1 MEPTNHT
8 PENLPAQ
15 QPETA
20 PAADAPQEQAA
31 APKADTPVLHKIVAN
46 LQRGANDGAAKPQNG
61 KIPAGAVWNALGQLF
76 YRVGQ
81 QTEYAF
87 VRAGRRLRRILRALR
102 SGAVALTLLFLLP
115 VLRFFGLIVQDL
127 TEPFRRFAR
136 GLRNAYRAAQEG
148 EGSKDGLN
156 YLKSGVKAYRYL
168 VGNALRYLMPLGA
181 AAVLVFTVHQVLS
194 YDYSLAVEYNGQ
206 MLGFIENENVWE
218 SAENYVRERII
229 ASDES
234 ARDWTAEPTFS
245 IRPIDAAARST
256 AFQLADDIIAS
267 ASDEIQNATG
277 VHINGELLGVA
288 TDGQAIQDVL
298 NQALAPYQESQNENH
313 RVEFAQDVQ
322 LVPGVYFTSSIEGTD
337 TLIDALYSNP
347 DYLKVKT
354 IDVVEYDEKI
364 AYTTEEVESD
374 DYYTGVRKVI
384 QAGRNGTQ
392 HVVAEVTSI
401 DGQEVSRVPLQ
412 VTVTEEMT
420 PRIVAVGTQTPP
432 TTSITGSGVLVFP
445 VPDYVGISTRF
456 GQGGHRGVDLRAPY
470 GAPIYACD
478 SGTVVE
484 AGWHYSWG
492 NYVKID
498 HGNGMATLYAH
509 CSSLAVS
516 AGQGVA
522 RGQVIGYVGSTGYS
536 SGNHCHLELY
546 IGGSLTD
553 PMAYIS

>member
-46 LQRGANDGAAKPQNG
+46 LQRGANDGAAQPQNG

-298 NQALAPYQESQNENH
+298 NQALAPYQESQNESH

-354 IDVVEYDEKI
+354 IDVVEYDEEI

>member
-46 LQRGANDGAAKPQNG
+46 LQRGANDGAAQPQNG

-234 ARDWTAEPTFS
+234 TRDWTAEPTFS

-354 IDVVEYDEKI
+354 IDVVEYDEEI

>member
-148 EGSKDGLN
+148 EGGKDGLN

-277 VHINGELLGVA
+277 VHINGELVGVA

-322 LVPGVYFTSSIEGTD
+322 LVPGVYFTSSIESTD

-354 IDVVEYDEKI
+354 IDVVEYDEEI

-384 QAGRNGTQ
+384 QAGRNGSQ

-553 PMAYIS
+553 SMAYIS

>member
-15 QPETA
+15 QSETA

-31 APKADTPVLHKIVAN
+31 APKADTPVLHKIVTN
-46 LQRGANDGAAKPQNG
+46 LQRGANDGAAQPQNG

-298 NQALAPYQESQNENH
+298 NQALAPYQESQNESH

-322 LVPGVYFTSSIEGTD
+322 LVPGVYFTSSIESTD

-354 IDVVEYDEKI
+354 IDVVEYDEEI

-374 DYYTGVRKVI
+374 EYYTGVRKVI
-384 QAGRNGTQ
+384 QAGRNGSQ

-492 NYVKID
+492 DYVKID

>member
-31 APKADTPVLHKIVAN
+31 APKADTPVLHKIVTN
-46 LQRGANDGAAKPQNG
+46 LQRGANDGAAQPQNG

-298 NQALAPYQESQNENH
+298 NQALAPYQESQNESH

-322 LVPGVYFTSSIEGTD
+322 LVPGVYFTSSIESTD

-354 IDVVEYDEKI
+354 IDVVEYDEEI

-384 QAGRNGTQ
+384 QAGRNGSQ

>member
-15 QPETA
+15 QSETA

-31 APKADTPVLHKIVAN
+31 APKADTPVLHKIVTN
-46 LQRGANDGAAKPQNG
+46 LQRGANDGAAQPQNG

-298 NQALAPYQESQNENH
+298 NQALAPYQESQNESH

-322 LVPGVYFTSSIEGTD
+322 LVPGVYFTSSIESTD

-354 IDVVEYDEKI
+354 IDVVEYDEEI

-374 DYYTGVRKVI
+374 EYYTGVRKVI
-384 QAGRNGTQ
+384 QAGRNGSQ

>member
-1 MEPTNHT
+1 M
-8 PENLPAQ
+8 
-15 QPETA
+15 
-20 PAADAPQEQAA
+20 
-31 APKADTPVLHKIVAN
+31 
-46 LQRGANDGAAKPQNG
+46 
-61 KIPAGAVWNALGQLF
+61 
-76 YRVGQ
+76 
-81 QTEYAF
+81 
-87 VRAGRRLRRILRALR
+87 RRILRALR

-156 YLKSGVKAYRYL
+156 YLKSGVKDYRYL

-277 VHINGELLGVA
+277 VHINGELVGVA

-298 NQALAPYQESQNENH
+298 NQALPPYQESQNENH

-322 LVPGVYFTSSIEGTD
+322 LVPGVYFTSSIESTD
-337 TLIDALYSNP
+337 TLIATLYSNP

-354 IDVVEYDEKI
+354 IDVVEYDEEI

-374 DYYTGVRKVI
+374 EYYTGVRKVI
-384 QAGRNGTQ
+384 QAGRNGSQ

>member
-31 APKADTPVLHKIVAN
+31 APKADTPVLHKIVTN
-46 LQRGANDGAAKPQNG
+46 LQRGANDGAAQPQNG

-354 IDVVEYDEKI
+354 IDVVEYDEEI
-364 AYTTEEVESD
+364 AYTTEEVESGE
-374 DYYTGVRKVI
+374 YYTGVRKVI

-516 AGQGVA
+516 ASQGVA

>member
-46 LQRGANDGAAKPQNG
+46 LQRGANDGAAQPQNG

-102 SGAVALTLLFLLP
+102 SGAFALTLLFLLP

-156 YLKSGVKAYRYL
+156 YLKSVVKAYRYL

-298 NQALAPYQESQNENH
+298 NQALAPYQESQNESH

-322 LVPGVYFTSSIEGTD
+322 LVPGVYFTSSIESTD

-354 IDVVEYDEKI
+354 IDVVEYDEEI

-384 QAGRNGTQ
+384 QSGRNGTQ

>member
-31 APKADTPVLHKIVAN
+31 APKADTPVLHKIVTN
-46 LQRGANDGAAKPQNG
+46 LQRGANDGAAQPQNG

-354 IDVVEYDEKI
+354 IDVVEYDEEI

>member
-1 MEPTNHT
+1 MEPTNQI
-8 PENLPAQ
+8 PEEQDLPE
-15 QPETA
+15 QP
-20 PAADAPQEQAA
+20 
-31 APKADTPVLHKIVAN
+31 PKKDDTPALHKIVTN
-46 LQRGANDGAAKPQNG
+46 LQRGANDGAARPKDG
-61 KIPAGAVWNALGQLF
+61 KLPAGAVWNALGQLF

-87 VRAGRRLRRILRALR
+87 VRAGRRTRWALRALKN
-102 SGAVALTLLFLLP
+102 GAVALVMLFVLP
-115 VLRFFGLIVQDL
+115 VVRFFGLIVRDL
-127 TEPFRRFAR
+127 TEPFVRFAR
-136 GLRNAYRAAQEG
+136 GVRNAVRAAQEG
-148 EGSKDGLN
+148 EGKKDGLA

-168 VGNALRYLMPLGA
+168 VGNALRYLLPLGA
-181 AAVLVFTVHQVLS
+181 AGVLVFTVHQVLG

-218 SAENYVRERII
+218 SAESYVRERII

-234 ARDWTAEPTFS
+234 TRDWTAEPTFS

-267 ASDEIQNATG
+267 SSDEIQNATG
-277 VHINGELLGVA
+277 VHINGELVGVA
-288 TDGQAIQDVL
+288 TDSTAIQQLLDDT
-298 NQALAPYQESQNENH
+298 LAPYQESQNANH
-313 RVEFAQDVQ
+313 RVEFAQNVE
-322 LVPGVYFTSSIEGTD
+322 LVPGVYFTSSIEDTD
-337 TLIDALYSNP
+337 TLIATLKANP

-354 IDVVEYDEKI
+354 VDVVEYDEEI
-364 AYTTEEVESD
+364 EYITEEVESD
-374 DYYTGVRKVI
+374 EYYTGVRKVV
-384 QAGRNGTQ
+384 QYGENGTQ

-412 VTVTEEMT
+412 ITVTQEMT
-420 PRIVAVGTQTPP
+420 PKIVAVGTKTPP
-432 TTSITGSGVLVFP
+432 TTSVTGSGVLVFP

-546 IGGSLTD
+546 IGGMLTD
-553 PMAYIS
+553 PMSYIS

>member
-277 VHINGELLGVA
+277 VHINGELVGVA

-322 LVPGVYFTSSIEGTD
+322 LVPGVYFTSSIESTD

-354 IDVVEYDEKI
+354 IDVVEYDEEI
-364 AYTTEEVESD
+364 AYTSEEVESD
-374 DYYTGVRKVI
+374 EYYTGVRKVI
-384 QAGRNGTQ
+384 QAGRNGSQ

-432 TTSITGSGVLVFP
+432 ATSITGSGVLVFP

>member
-1 MEPTNHT
+1 MEPTNQT
-8 PENLPAQ
+8 PELMPQ
-15 QPETA
+15 
-20 PAADAPQEQAA
+20 QEQTEPAA
-31 APKADTPVLHKIVAN
+31 APKKEDTKTLHKIVTN
-46 LQRGANDGAAKPQNG
+46 LQRGANDGAARPQNG
-61 KIPAGAVWNALGQLF
+61 KIPARAFLNALGQLF

-87 VRAGRRLRRILRALR
+87 VRAGRNLRRVLRGIKN
-102 SGAVALTLLFLLP
+102 GAVALTMLFVLP
-115 VLRFFGLIVQDL
+115 VFRFFGLIIRDL
-127 TEPFRRFAR
+127 TEPFRRLAR
-136 GLRNAYRAAQEG
+136 GVRNAVQVAREG
-148 EGSKDGLN
+148 EGRKDGLD
-156 YLKSGVKAYRYL
+156 YLKNGVKAYRYL
-168 VGNALRYLMPLGA
+168 VGDALRYLLPVGA

-234 ARDWTAEPTFS
+234 AKDWTAEPTFS
-245 IRPIDAAARST
+245 IRPIDAAARSS

-267 ASDEIQNATG
+267 SSDEIQNATG
-277 VHINGELLGVA
+277 VRINGELIGVA
-288 TDGQAIQDVL
+288 TDSAAIQQLLDDT
-298 NQALAPYQESQNENH
+298 LAPYQASQNENH

-322 LVPGVYFTSSIEGTD
+322 LVPGVYFTSSIESTD
-337 TLIDALYSNP
+337 TLIATLQSNP

-354 IDVVEYDEKI
+354 VDVVEYDEEI
-364 AYTTEEVESD
+364 EYTTEEVESD

-384 QAGRNGTQ
+384 QAGKNGTQ

-412 VTVTEEMT
+412 VTVTEEAT

-553 PMAYIS
+553 PMPYIS

>member
-46 LQRGANDGAAKPQNG
+46 LQRGANDGAAQPQNG

-298 NQALAPYQESQNENH
+298 NQALAPYQESQNESH

-322 LVPGVYFTSSIEGTD
+322 LVPGVYFTSSIESTD

-354 IDVVEYDEKI
+354 IDVVEYDEEI

>member
-46 LQRGANDGAAKPQNG
+46 LQRGANDGAAQPQNG

-322 LVPGVYFTSSIEGTD
+322 LVPGVYFTSSIESTD

-354 IDVVEYDEKI
+354 IDVVEYDEEI

>member
-1 MEPTNHT
+1 MEPEKNT
-8 PENLPAQ
+8 PDSRPALEPEQTAAQEPDQTPAQ
-15 QPETA
+15 N
-20 PAADAPQEQAA
+20 AA
-31 APKADTPVLHKIVAN
+31 PVLHRIVTD
-46 LQRGANDGAAKPQNG
+46 LQRGANDGAARPQNG
-61 KIPAGAVWNALGQLF
+61 KLPARAVWNALGQLF
-76 YRVGQ
+76 YRVGL
-81 QTEYAF
+81 QTEYSF
-87 VRAGRRLRRILRALR
+87 VRLGRRTRRIARGLKNALVAT
-102 SGAVALTLLFLLP
+102 AVLFVLP
-115 VLRFFGLIVQDL
+115 ILRFIGLIARDL
-127 TEPFRRFAR
+127 TEPFRRLAS
-136 GLRNAYRAAQEG
+136 GLRNAFRAAREG
-148 EGSKDGLN
+148 QGRKDGLD
-156 YLKSGVKAYRYL
+156 YFKSGVKAYRHL
-168 VGNALRYLMPLGA
+168 VADALRYLMPLGA

-218 SAENYVRERII
+218 NAEGYVRARII

-234 ARDWTAEPTFS
+234 AQDWTAEPTFS

-277 VHINGELLGVA
+277 VHVNGQLVGVA
-288 TDGQAIQDVL
+288 TDGQAIQEML
-298 NQALAPYQESQNENH
+298 NEVLAPYQDTQNENH
-313 RVEFAQDVQ
+313 RVEFAQNVQ
-322 LVPGVYFTSSIEGTD
+322 LVPGVYFTSSIEST
-337 TLIDALYSNP
+337 DALIATLRSNP

-354 IDVVEYDEKI
+354 IDIVEYDEEI
-364 AYTTEEVESD
+364 AFTTEEVESD

-384 QAGRNGTQ
+384 QYGQNGLQ

-401 DGQEVSRVPLQ
+401 DGQEVSRTPLQ

-484 AGWHYSWG
+484 AGWHSSWG

-498 HGNGMATLYAH
+498 HGNGMSTLYAH

-553 PMAYIS
+553 PMGYIN